1 MVRINIIN
9 PKFLADQHLIA
20 EYNEILMLLGY
31 VKKNPELNI
40 KKIPEKY
47 KLGPGHML
55 FFKNKLKYLNKRF
68 IIIKK
73 EMTNR
78 GFSNNI
84 NLNLNIFNKNLIN
97 DWEATNEDKK
107 IIKERIIYKINLKP
121 EYYRYY
127 KEKKPKEFFIN
138 IIKNAE

>member
-40 KKIPEKY
+40 KKIPDKY
-47 KLGPGHML
+47 KLGPGHIL
-55 FFKNKLKYLNKRF
+55 FFKNKLKYLDKRF
-68 IIIKK
+68 LLLKQ
-73 EMTNR
+73 EMNKR
-78 GFSNNI
+78 GFSSNMNI
-84 NLNLNIFNKNLIN
+84 DLSLFQKYLIN
-97 DWEATNEDKK
+97 DWEPRDEDKK
-107 IIKERIIYKINLKP
+107 IIKERLTYKINLKP

-127 KEKKPKEFFIN
+127 KEKKPKEFFIEM
-138 IIKNAE
+138 IKNAE